1 MDQRFEKFCKRIGV
15 STVDWLFPP
24 VCAGCDSEGTWL
36 CDTCRTVARSGGIQR
51 IVVGKQKCV
60 VTSLTTYAVAP
71 IKTAL
76 WRFKYQSVR
85 AYGGVFTD
93 ALIDILP
100 KHYYNSRVLVP
111 IPLSPWR
118 LRWRGYNQ
126 ADVFARACALRR
138 GVNVCA
144 GLVRVRAT
152 RPQVTTK
159 DKSQRAEN
167 VKGVFALG
175 PHASELR
182 GKKVLIVD
190 DVVTTG
196 ATLAE
201 AAKVLRKAHPATIE
215 ALTIA
220 RDA

>member
-1 MDQRFEKFCKRIGV
+1 MDQRFEKFCKRIGT
-15 STVDWLFPP
+15 STIDWLFPP

-36 CDTCRTVARSGGIQR
+36 CDTCRTVAQSSGIQR

-71 IKTAL
+71 VKTAL
-76 WRFKYQSVR
+76 WRFKYQSIR
-85 AYGGVFTD
+85 AYGDVLTA
-93 ALIDILP
+93 ALVDTLP
-100 KHYYNSRVLVP
+100 KHYFDNRVLVP
-111 IPLSPWR
+111 IPLLPWR

-126 ADVFARACALRR
+126 AALFAGACALRR
-138 GVNVCA
+138 GVSVCE
-144 GLVRVRAT
+144 GLVRIRGA

-159 DKSQRAEN
+159 DKAQRAEN
-167 VKGVFALG
+167 VTGVFALG
-175 PHASELR
+175 PLESELR

>member
-1 MDQRFEKFCKRIGV
+1 MDQRLDKSSRRIA
-15 STVDWLFPP
+15 SWCIDLLFPP
-24 VCAGCDSEGTWL
+24 VCAGCDVEGTWL
-36 CDTCRTVARSGGIQR
+36 CDVCRTVARSSGIQR
-51 IVVGKQKCV
+51 IVVGKQKIV
-60 VTSLTTYAVAP
+60 VTSLATYALPPVQ
-71 IKTAL
+71 TAL

-85 AYGGVFTD
+85 AYGDVFADT
-93 ALIDILP
+93 LIDILP
-100 KHYYNSRVLVP
+100 KNYCDTRVLVP
-111 IPLSPWR
+111 VPLSPWR

-126 ADVFARACALRR
+126 ADVFARACAQRR
-138 GVNVCA
+138 RVGVCD

-152 RPQVTTK
+152 RPQVTTQ
-159 DKSQRAEN
+159 DKAQRAEN

-175 PHASELR
+175 PRAPELR
-182 GKKVLIVD
+182 GKNILIVD

-201 AAKVLRKAHPATIE
+201 AAQVLRKAHPATIE